1 MKKNIFAETYAQT
14 QELKAQ
20 YNVAKEAGSEA
31 GMQAARDAYNTL
43 MESIEGLGA
52 AACRIWREYETA
64 RENENARL
72 DISEVVW
79 DKDVES
85 LVSCM
90 RENGISEFTFSSGW
104 SSAVETAWLFTQN
117 GCEVAGMTE
126 VNGSMD
132 YFAGKCEKKHGY
144 LFRVK

>member
-1 MKKNIFAETYAQT
+1 MKKDIFAETYAQV
-14 QELKAQ
+14 QELKKA
-20 YNVAKEAGSEA
+20 YDAAADEAGKEKARA
-31 GMQAARDAYNTL
+31 GYHAL
-43 MESIEGLGA
+43 MEGIEGLGA

-64 RENENARL
+64 MENGNARL

-79 DKDVES
+79 EKDVES
-85 LVSCM
+85 LISCM

-117 GCEVAGMTE
+117 GCELAGLVE
-126 VNGSMD
+126 INGSMNH
-132 YFAGKCEKKHGY
+132 FAGKHEKKHGY